1 MLTVISTA
9 LLIVVD
15 CLVKNCTSSSLH
27 LMLVMVGK
35 LFRFVTLE
43 DLVGPTNTK
52 RLKKVVKTIKCTKA
66 SCVYQ

>member
-9 LLIVVD
+9 LLILVD

-27 LMLVMVGK
+27 LMLIMIGK

-43 DLVGPTNTK
+43 DSIGPTNTE
-52 RLKKVVKTIKCTKA
+52 TEE
-66 SCVYQ
+66 SC

>member
-15 CLVKNCTSSSLH
+15 CLDKNCISSSLH
-27 LMLVMVGK
+27 LMLIMIGK

-43 DLVGPTNTK
+43 DLVGPTNTW
-52 RLKKVVKTIKCTKA
+52 RQKKVVKTIKRTKA